1 VNHSQFPWLTVTAAV
16 PLVGALLIA
25 LMPRSAER
33 AGKLVGFAVALLTA
47 VLAAV
52 VAVGFVAG
60 DGTQF
65 SETHMWI
72 ATFGV
77 HYALGV
83 DGIGLVLMLMT
94 AVLTPIVMAAS
105 WTDADATGKS
115 PKGYF
120 ALILAVEGLALGV
133 FMATD
138 LFLFYILFEATLI
151 PLYFLIGSY
160 GGANRQRAA
169 IKFLVYS
176 LVGGLVLLAGVVG
189 VYAVSL
195 RNGTPS
201 MLLSD
206 LVKLP
211 MAQGTGRWLF
221 VAFFAAFAIKA
232 PMFPV
237 HAWLPDSA
245 AAGTP
250 GTSVMLVSVLDKIGT
265 FGMIRYCLQLF
276 PEASKWATPVVLVLA
291 LISIFYGALLAIGTR
306 ELPRLVAYTSISHFG
321 IMVLGIFAM
330 TSNGQVGSTVYMV
343 NHGLSTGALFLILGY
358 LIKRRGS
365 ARIADYGGVDT
376 QAPVLSGM
384 FLFFVLAGLSLP
396 GLSTFIGEFLSLAG
410 AFQRH
415 TAIGVIATVSI
426 VLAALYML
434 LVYQRTMT
442 GPAVEKVKGM
452 RDLSVREIA
461 ALAPVII
468 LIVLLGFF
476 PKPLIDAITP
486 TVKDTMVRV
495 GVTDPAPKIAPSADE
510 SRG

>member
-1 VNHSQFPWLTVTAAV
+1 VNHSTFPWLTVTAVV
-16 PLVGALLIA
+16 PIVGALLLG

-33 AGKLVGFAVALLTA
+33 TGKLVGLAVAIVTF
-47 VLAAV
+47 VLAALIGI
-52 VAVGFVAG
+52 GFVAG

-65 SETHMWI
+65 AENHLWI

-94 AVLTPIVMAAS
+94 AVMTPVVMAAS
-105 WTDADATGKS
+105 WTDADNTGKS

-120 ALILAVEGLALGV
+120 ALILLVEGLALGV

-138 LFLFYILFEATLI
+138 VFLFYILFEATLI
-151 PLYFLIGSY
+151 PLYFLIGNY

-169 IKFLVYS
+169 VKFLVYS
-176 LVGGLVLLAGVVG
+176 LIGGLVLLAGVIG

-201 MLLSD
+201 MLLAD

-276 PEASKWATPVVLVLA
+276 PEASRWATPFVLILA
-291 LISIFYGALLAIGTR
+291 LVSIFYGALLAIGTR

-330 TSNGQVGSTVYMV
+330 TSNGQVGSTAYMV

-376 QAPVLSGM
+376 QAPMLSGM
-384 FLFFVLAGLSLP
+384 FLFLVLAGLSLP
-396 GLSTFIGEFLSLAG
+396 GLSTFIGEFLSIAG
-410 AFQRH
+410 TFQRH
-415 TAIGVIATVSI
+415 TWAGVIATVSI

-442 GPAVEKVKGM
+442 GPAVETVKGM
-452 RDLSVREIA
+452 RDLSTREIA

-468 LIVLLGFF
+468 LIVVLGLF
-476 PKPLIDAITP
+476 PKPLINAITP

-495 GVTDPAPKIAPSADE
+495 GVTDPAPKVPLSADE